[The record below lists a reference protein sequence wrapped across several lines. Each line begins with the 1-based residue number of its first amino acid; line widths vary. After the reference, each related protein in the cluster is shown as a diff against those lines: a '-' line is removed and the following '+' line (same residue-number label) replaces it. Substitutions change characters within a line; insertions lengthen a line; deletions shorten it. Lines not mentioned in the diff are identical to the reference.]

1 MTSQKKHITSAVPSE
16 EGRVAASRLEN
27 VPIELVKEIV
37 RHLVNGDESP
47 TELAEIF
54 RSFNA
59 LAQTAKLGKE
69 AAMGVVGY
77 VMSLASVRAV
87 PTKTFLQWLPRKGF
101 QDALVKTVEK
111 GKSSALM
118 PRIADLAAEP
128 TASDVV
134 DALFWK
140 LVASLRSATVKGE
153 PMYSGDEEQIRALA
167 DEILRRMV
175 PPNFFKPVRE
185 AIAKDFPKGGF
196 VKGFVTHFLKLPV
209 DQRLH
214 HALAYGPM
222 CLWDVS
228 QIEDFSGPCGAG
240 TFGTFSSDLYWDTS
254 SALSMSMTFANNTE
268 FRGDLST
275 WDVCKVRTTDSM
287 FFNSGIVNSGIGRWN
302 FRELQSAKSMFA
314 AAKNISSELSFSRWN
329 LEKCTDLSLMF
340 AESSVTDNDIG
351 EWKLL
356 KEAITAGMLPASFR
370 GRLHKWT
377 TEQLDA
383 TGALPAMPSFGT
395 TAQSEEEIVTRLIAD
410 AVNQRDQGGGCSVQ

>member
-1 MTSQKKHITSAVPSE
+1 MSAVPSE

-37 RHLVNGDESP
+37 RHLVNGEEST
-47 TELAEIF
+47 TELARIF

-59 LAQTAKLGKE
+59 FAQTAKLGKE

-87 PTKTFLQWLPRKGF
+87 PTKTFLQWLPRRGF
-101 QDALVKTVEK
+101 QDALVKTVEE

-153 PMYSGDEEQIRALA
+153 PMYSGNEEQIQALA
-167 DEILRRMV
+167 DEILRRMG
-175 PPNFFKPVRE
+175 PRNSLQPVRE

-196 VKGFVTHFLKLPV
+196 VKGFVTYFLKLPV

-240 TFGTFSSDLYWDTS
+240 TFSSDLYWDTS
-254 SALSMSMTFANNTE
+254 SVLSMSMTFANNTE

-275 WDVCKVRTTDSM
+275 WDVCKVRTTESM
-287 FFNSGIVNSGIGRWN
+287 FFGSGIVNSGIGSWN
-302 FRELQSAKSMFA
+302 FRELQSARSMFA
-314 AAKNISSELSFSRWN
+314 AAKNISSKLRFSRWN

-340 AESSVTDNDIG
+340 AESSVTDNGIG

-356 KEAITAGMLPASFR
+356 KEASTAGMLPASFH
-370 GRLHKWT
+370 GRLDKWT
-377 TEQLDA
+377 TEQRDA
-383 TGALPAMPSFGT
+383 TGARPAMPSFGT